1 MKLFSFIGGMLS
13 DPNDKQG
20 STHRLCLILIILCV
34 CGLAG
39 CVGYAM
45 CFSEF
50 ITDIPTEFKN
60 LIEFVIT
67 TLVAGIGWKYGVA
80 GVVAVKTNQNQT
92 SQSETQING

>member
-1 MKLFSFIGGMLS
+1 MKLFSYIGGMLS

-20 STHRLCLILIILCV
+20 STHRMCLLLVILCV
-34 CGLAG
+34 CALAG

-80 GVVAVKTNQNQT
+80 GAVAIKTNNQT
-92 SQSETQING
+92 NSDTQING